1 MTTFA
6 DGERTALG
14 RRARVLFAPENFNV
28 AEVTRGVAIARRMPP
43 DVECVFAGYSDRN
56 REIIEEAGFEYHLLR
71 PRLDDADARA
81 LLALDQGRGLRNP
94 FTDEMLANRVASE
107 RSLIREL
114 RPSAIV
120 IGATLSQF
128 ISARAEGVPLVFVRP
143 FAYSLAHLQAVRDS
157 SATGVLARTTL
168 AQQTVDDLV
177 ARVLV
182 GLHRRVRPPGSFRRI
197 AKANG
202 VRLGE
207 DLVRFLTADLN
218 LITTAAHLLPS
229 WVAMPPGHRVVG
241 PVYASLP
248 GPVPP
253 LVDELASRGEPV
265 IYFAVGS
272 SGGRELVLDVLPRLA
287 HAPCQILAPVR
298 EHLNPRDLAELP
310 ANVHVTGRLPADRL
324 GGAVDLAITHG
335 GEGTVQTSSVQ
346 GWPFIGIPLQLE
358 QRFNIQRCV
367 DYGTALM
374 VRRRKVANID
384 WPALVV
390 DALNDRRLR
399 ARSERMA
406 RELRAVDGPA
416 AAADAIAGLIPG
428 GRHSWRP

>member
-1 MTTFA
+1 MAISA
-6 DGERTALG
+6 DGEWTVLG

-28 AEVTRGVAIARRMPP
+28 AEVTRGVAIARRLPP

-56 REIIEEAGFEYHLLR
+56 REIIEEAGFEYRLLS

-81 LLALDQGRGLRNP
+81 LLALDQGRALRNP
-94 FTDEMLANRVASE
+94 FTDELLAGRVASE
-107 RSLIREL
+107 RSLIRDL
-114 RPSAIV
+114 RPSAVV

-157 SATGVLARTTL
+157 SATGVLARTTP
-168 AQQTVDDLV
+168 ARQTVDDLV
-177 ARVLV
+177 ARALTR
-182 GLHRRVRPPGSFRRI
+182 LNRHVRPPGSFRRI

-202 VRLGE
+202 VHLDK
-207 DLVRFLTADLN
+207 DLVRFFTADLN

-229 WVAMPPGHRVVG
+229 WVDMPPGHRVVG

-253 LVDELASRGEPV
+253 LVNELASRGEPV
-265 IYFAVGS
+265 VYFAVGS

-298 EHLNPRDLAELP
+298 EHLNPRDLAGLP

-346 GWPFIGIPLQLE
+346 GWPFIGIPLQFE

-367 DYGTALM
+367 DYGSAVM
-374 VRRRKVANID
+374 ARRREAADVD

-390 DALNDRRLR
+390 DALNGRRLR
-399 ARSERMA
+399 ARAERMA
-406 RELRAVDGPA
+406 LELRSIDGPA
-416 AAADAIAGLIPG
+416 AAAAAITELISDG
-428 GRHSWRP
+428 WSH